1 MKIRETEIKS
11 SNCKKLFGI
20 KIDSNLTF
28 NEHLNYNIDKGG
40 HKANELSY
48 MTEWHPIWMTA
59 RSAY

>member
-28 NEHLNYNIDKGG
+28 NEHLNYVIDKGG

-48 MTEWHPIWMTA
+48 MTEWHPI
-59 RSAY
+59 